1 MAAHDASESASNGPN
16 GPILIPNRHS
26 AIGIRQSKG
35 LVVLD
40 VDGVIFPGQFMIA
53 LARRR
58 GLLSF
63 ARTVTD
69 CLLFNLGRI
78 GLEELLRR
86 SFGRLKGMPWETAC
100 EVCRHMPL
108 AMHAAETIAEL
119 KAAGRQVILL
129 TSGVPDPL
137 VKELAEALG
146 ADGGAGTLVEVK
158 DGRLTGR
165 ISGALART
173 DSKREFVARLIE
185 REGIP
190 WSHVVAVGD
199 DPNNLSLMRRA
210 GISIG
215 FHAVYTV
222 RREVGHLV
230 ESDDLADILPCALG
244 ASGPH
249 LLPHHPSAMRSWYHE
264 IARKGLH
271 MSALAVPFLAG
282 YSVIGVTLLLLAL
295 AAGYLVLEFWRV
307 HGVHLP
313 LAHRVT
319 QVVLRR
325 SESRRL
331 ATAPLTLGFGMLVS
345 LWCLPL
351 PVAQVVH
358 PDCGGGGFGRLHHRR
373 AMGTHVLVAQPD
385 EVAGGL
391 DRVPR
396 QRDRVRFGLPA
407 AAERRA
413 AGGRRRPDRI
423 AAAAGLGQLRHAR
436 RRRVDR
442 CDSFG
447 NRLKKRLYSP
457 RSLARVLSAARW
469 IWQTRESV
477 TCRIAPIS
485 RSASRSK

>member
-1 MAAHDASESASNGPN
+1 MAADGARQRVSNGQSPSAVSSGPN
-16 GPILIPNRHS
+16 SPLLTPNRQS
-26 AIGIRQSKG
+26 AIGNRQSKS

-40 VDGVIFPGQFMIA
+40 VDGVIFPDQFMIA

-58 GLLSF
+58 GTWSF

-86 SFGRLKGMPWETAC
+86 SFGRLKGMLWQTAC
-100 EVCRHMPL
+100 EVFRGMAIAP
-108 AMHAAETIAEL
+108 HAAETIAEL

-129 TSGVPDPL
+129 TSGVPDPF
-137 VKELAEALG
+137 VKELAAALG

-158 DGRLTGR
+158 GGRLTGNV
-165 ISGALART
+165 SGALART
-173 DSKREFVARLIE
+173 NSKREFVARLIE

-215 FHAVYTV
+215 FHAVYNV
-222 RREVGHLV
+222 RREVSHLV
-230 ESDDLADILPCALG
+230 ESNDLADILPCALG
-244 ASGPH
+244 AAGPH
-249 LLPHHPSAMRSWYHE
+249 LLPHHPSAMRSWHHE
-264 IARKGLH
+264 ILRKSLH

-282 YSVIGVTLLLLAL
+282 YSVMGVSLLLLAL

-313 LAHRVT
+313 LAHRLT

-351 PVAQVVH
+351 AVAQA
-358 PDCGGGGFGRLHHRR
+358 CIL
-373 AMGTHVLVAQPD
+373 
-385 EVAGGL
+385 
-391 DRVPR
+391 
-396 QRDRVRFGLPA
+396 
-407 AAERRA
+407 
-413 AGGRRRPDRI
+413 I
-423 AAAAGLGQLRHAR
+423 AAVADSAASIIGAR
-436 RRRVDR
+436 WGRTFW
-442 CDSFG
+442 SH
-447 NRLKKRLYSP
+447 NRLK
-457 RSLARVLSAARW
+457 SLEGSTAFLVSA
-469 IWQTRESV
+469 IVCGSV
-477 TCRIAPIS
+477 YLPL
-485 RSASRSK
+485 RSAVPLAIVAALIESLPLQDWDNFVMPVGAGLIGVTLMGIG

>member
-146 ADGGAGTLVEVK
+146 ADGGAGMLVEVK

-351 PVAQVVH
+351 PVAQA
-358 PDCGGGGFGRLHHRR
+358 CIL
-373 AMGTHVLVAQPD
+373 
-385 EVAGGL
+385 
-391 DRVPR
+391 
-396 QRDRVRFGLPA
+396 
-407 AAERRA
+407 
-413 AGGRRRPDRI
+413 I
-423 AAAAGLGQLRHAR
+423 AAVADSAASIIGARWGRTFWSHNRMKSLEGSTAFFVSAIVCSSVYLPLRSAVLLAVVAALIESLPLQDWDNFVVPVGAGLIGVILL
-436 RRRVDR
+436 
-442 CDSFG
+442 G
-447 NRLKKRLYSP
+447 
-457 RSLARVLSAARW
+457 
-469 IWQTRESV
+469 IG
-477 TCRIAPIS
+477 
-485 RSASRSK
+485 